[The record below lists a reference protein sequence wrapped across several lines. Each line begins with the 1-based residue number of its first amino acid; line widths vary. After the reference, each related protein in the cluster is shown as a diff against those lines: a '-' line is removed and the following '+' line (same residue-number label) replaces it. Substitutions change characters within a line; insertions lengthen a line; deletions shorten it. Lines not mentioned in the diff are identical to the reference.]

1 MHCAQRQ
8 PTVKQVRKL
17 FTHLKWIEED
27 GREIRLRETNLYGG
41 TRTMFQVAKPHGPG
55 WWTIV
60 LPCSDIS
67 EKCHDCGRILVDRF
81 DGPGCH
87 VPIAESKEYYG
98 SNHAKPRTQM
108 VSVCFGCNGK
118 RLPARRAA
126 KEWARTRT
134 LINKAKKEIA
144 KCR

>member
-1 MHCAQRQ
+1 MYCAQRQ
-8 PTVKQVRKL
+8 PTIKQVRKL
-17 FTHLKWIEED
+17 FLWSKQIEAD
-27 GREIRLRETNLYGG
+27 GGQSRLLETSLYGG
-41 TRTMFQVAKPHGPG
+41 TRTMFQVAKPHGRG
-55 WWTIV
+55 WWTMV
-60 LPCSDIS
+60 LPSSDIT

-87 VPIAESKEYYG
+87 VPVAESREYYG
-98 SNHAKPRTQM
+98 CNRAKPRTRK
-108 VSVCFGCNGK
+108 VNVCFGCNGK

-144 KCR
+144 QCR